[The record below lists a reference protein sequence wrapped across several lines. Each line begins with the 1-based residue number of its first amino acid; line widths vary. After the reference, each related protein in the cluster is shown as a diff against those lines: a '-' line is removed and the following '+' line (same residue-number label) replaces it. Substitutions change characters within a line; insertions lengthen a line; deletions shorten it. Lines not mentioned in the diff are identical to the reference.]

1 MKTIDELS
9 KTDREIMEQE
19 YVKSYI
25 KPPILVAWMYL
36 FGMLS
41 LLAVFGVL
49 VYGFVG
55 LLYQIIL

>member
-19 YVKSYI
+19 YVKSYR
-25 KPPILVAWMYL
+25 KPPILVAFMYL

>member
-1 MKTIDELS
+1 MKTIEELN
-9 KTDREIMEQE
+9 KLDREVMERE
-19 YVKSYI
+19 YVKSYR
-25 KPPILVAWMYL
+25 KPPILVALMYL

-41 LLAVFGVL
+41 LIAVFGVL